1 MTALTDPVLSALDRA
16 GVNDFMSTGDASIRE
31 TLYRLAK
38 EAESLSGIDRAFH
51 TRRER
56 DDLVTMLRLLP
67 RQGHLVAVQGVQA
80 NRWTVLE
87 VYAHYLAGTLAH
99 LYGPQDNQGLNDL
112 LEPWLETAQCADG
125 TRENR
130 RGAFRSLKTDGRR
143 AYQLRDL
150 PGLLTGYRRTCEAAG
165 YPRAFN
171 VAKTCVQAFLR
182 DTVGRRHQLYIDVA
196 DTEKLKERGEGLSGF
211 ALVDALAVRDE
222 LSTAVGRAWWSMCL
236 TGMGLKE
243 FWEDGWTVQDDRVH
257 IKGEKAFGRV
267 RDVPLVDTPVRPEIG
282 RRGYVTALR
291 RLSVKRLT
299 ALLTERL
306 EREPTRQEVATALRE
321 ERGEIWH
328 VAPYRARKTF
338 ARWAE
343 DAGVPRVRR
352 LMYLGHG
359 KQDVTDRYERY
370 QIAEFL
376 REDARRMRA
385 LLPQQGLRVVP

>member
-1 MTALTDPVLSALDRA
+1 MTRGDGPSLPIDVVIA
-16 GVNDFMSTGDASIRE
+16 GVGRI
-31 TLYRLAK
+31 K
-38 EAESLSGIDRAFH
+38 KQSGVHD
-51 TRRER
+51 RRER
-56 DDLVTMLRLLP
+56 DEMVAMLRTLP
-67 RQGHLVAVQGVQA
+67 KQGHLELVRGIHE
-80 NRWTVLE
+80 NRWTILE
-87 VYAHYLAGTLAH
+87 VYAHYTAGTLAR
-99 LYGPQDNQGLNDL
+99 LSGPQDDQALDTL
-112 LEPWLETAQCADG
+112 LEPWLETALCADG

-130 RGAFRSLKTDGRR
+130 RAAFRALKSDGRR
-143 AYQLRDL
+143 VYALRDV
-150 PGLLTGYRRTCEAAG
+150 PGMLAAYRRTCEAAG
-165 YPRAFN
+165 HPRAFN

-182 DTVGRRHQLYIDVA
+182 DMVGRRHQLWIDVA
-196 DTEKLKERGEGLSGF
+196 DTEKLRERGEGLSGF
-211 ALVDALAVRDE
+211 SVTEALAVRDD
-222 LSTAVGRAWWSMCL
+222 LSPVVGRAWWSMCL
-236 TGMGLKE
+236 TGMGPKE
-243 FWEDGWTVQDDRVH
+243 FWVDGWTVADDRVH

-267 RDVPLVDTPVRPEIG
+267 RDVPLVDMPVRPEIS

-291 RLSVKRLT
+291 RLSVRRLT
-299 ALLTERL
+299 ALFTERL
-306 EREPTRQEVATALRE
+306 EREPTRQELATAMRE

-370 QIAEFL
+370 QVQEFL